1 MTRDGPTDGLMDG
14 QTDRKS
20 DIYRWAPHLKILQQM
35 LTILGHYALNCYP
48 LSFGEFS

>member
-20 DIYRWAPHLKILQQM
+20 DTYRWAPHLKILQQM
-35 LTILGHYALNCYP
+35 LTILGHYVLKGDP
-48 LSFGEFS
+48 LSFGKFL